1 MNISW
6 SLLVMTFLCVA
17 DSTEKL
23 GCYQQQR
30 LLVLALAVLNNNE
43 TGQEEKVGSMQ
54 NDGPQTADSEDI
66 LD

>member
-1 MNISW
+1 
-6 SLLVMTFLCVA
+6 MTFLCVA

-43 TGQEEKVGSMQ
+43 TGQEEKVVSMQ
-54 NDGPQTADSEDI
+54 NDGPQTADAEDI
-66 LD
+66 